1 MSEFN
6 HHVYLISYED
16 SLDGPIKIG
25 YSHHPP
31 TRLKQLQTGNPRRLT
46 IFGNLGFK
54 DELVARSVEKII
66 LYYFNDNNLNAG
78 GEWYNIGVNEVLLIL
93 NFFPDNKE
101 KLFEPTEIKEGKIIN
116 FTNLIH
122 YGFDKKII
130 SEDEYDHL
138 RDIFE
143 YADEDNRDYEFTD
156 FIEESKKNRAESE

>member
-54 DELVARSVEKII
+54 DELAARSVEKII

-156 FIEESKKNRAESE
+156 FIEESKKKPC

>member
-1 MSEFN
+1 MRKFN

-54 DELVARSVEKII
+54 DELAARSVEKII
-66 LYYFNDNNLNAG
+66 LYYFKDNNLSAG

-93 NFFPDNKE
+93 NFFPHNRE
-101 KLFEPTEIKEGKIIN
+101 KLFERTEIKEGKILN
-116 FTNLIH
+116 FTNLID

-130 SEDEYDHL
+130 NEDEWDNL
-138 RDIFE
+138 RDIFD
-143 YADEDNRDYEFTD
+143 YGDEDNRDYEFTD
-156 FIEESKKNRAESE
+156 FIEESKKIRNDSE

>member
-31 TRLKQLQTGNPRRLT
+31 TRLKQLQTGNPRPFNY
-46 IFGNLGFK
+46 FGNLGFK
-54 DELVARSVEKII
+54 DELAARSVEKII

-101 KLFEPTEIKEGKIIN
+101 KLFEPHRNQG
-116 FTNLIH
+116 
-122 YGFDKKII
+122 
-130 SEDEYDHL
+130 
-138 RDIFE
+138 R
-143 YADEDNRDYEFTD
+143 
-156 FIEESKKNRAESE
+156 KNYKFY

>member
-46 IFGNLGFK
+46 IFGNLAFK
-54 DELVARSVEKII
+54 DELAARCVEKII
-66 LYYFNDNNLNAG
+66 LYYFNDNGLSIN
-78 GEWYNIGVNEVLLIL
+78 GEWYNIGVNPVLEIL
-93 NFFPDNKE
+93 NFFPDNKQ

-116 FTNLIH
+116 FVNLIK
-122 YGFDKKII
+122 YAWDKEVIN
-130 SEDEYDHL
+130 EDEYDHL
-138 RDIFE
+138 RDIFD
-143 YADEDNRDYEFTD
+143 YVDEDNRDYKFID
-156 FIEESKKNRAESE
+156 FIEETKKNRGEYE

>member
-54 DELVARSVEKII
+54 DELAARSVEKII
-66 LYYFNDNNLNAG
+66 LHYFNNNNLSMN
-78 GEWYNIGVNEVLLIL
+78 GEWYDIGVKEVLTIL
-93 NFFPDNKE
+93 SFFPHNRE
-101 KLFEPTEIKEGKIIN
+101 KLFERTEIKEGKIIN
-116 FTNLIH
+116 FTNLIN

-130 SEDEYDHL
+130 NEDEWDHL
-138 RDIFE
+138 RDIFD
-143 YADEDNRDYEFTD
+143 YVDEDNKDYEFTD
-156 FIEESKKNRAESE
+156 FIEESEKNLAESE